1 MRILQQMMLKTES
14 LMSHTMTYA
23 IMLFESIFFG
33 IGVSCSIIVPKLIK
47 EYVDD
52 ENKECFVYQIMFL
65 GIFNI
70 IYIIID
76 VEGAYKSYSFG
87 IGLTPI
93 TPIFTIGWR
102 K

>member
-1 MRILQQMMLKTES
+1 
-14 LMSHTMTYA
+14 
-23 IMLFESIFFG
+23 
-33 IGVSCSIIVPKLIK
+33 
-47 EYVDD
+47 
-52 ENKECFVYQIMFL
+52 MFL

-76 VEGAYKSYSFG
+76 VEGAHKSYSFG